1 MPAIPA
7 AVAATIAQ
15 CGFEASGDT
24 WTGVTLSGTGGSF
37 STNTGGGDNPNN
49 QRISAGSRSFQTK
62 NGTATV
68 NFNAIN
74 TAAFSNIQLTLRIT
88 STSTNPPNGSD
99 LSDFVRVFIA
109 VNGAAF
115 SATADISL
123 TGNNNSRWGYN
134 ATRTGS
140 TTAGTPISLWAPQGG
155 NSTNNYST
163 LTILMPAG
171 TTSVDLRLIA
181 ADNSGKEIW
190 NIDNVILSGTL
201 LVPVPEAPAWAL
213 LASGALLLSAWK
225 LRRKIR
231 RNFV

>member
-1 MPAIPA
+1 MPALPA
-7 AVAATIAQ
+7 ALAATIAST
-15 CGFEASGDT
+15 GFEASGAT

-37 STNTGGGDNPNN
+37 STNTGGGDSPSN
-49 QRISAGSRSFQTK
+49 QRIFAGSRSFQTK

-74 TAAFSNIQLTLRIT
+74 TSAFTNIQLTLRVT

-99 LSDFVRVFIA
+99 ITDFVRVFIA

-115 SATADISL
+115 SATPDITL

-134 ATRTGS
+134 ATLTGS
-140 TTAGTPISLWAPQGG
+140 TTAGTPISLQAPQGG
-155 NSTNNYST
+155 NNSNNYST
-163 LTILMPAG
+163 LTITMPAG

-190 NIDNVILSGTL
+190 NIDSVTLSGIPI
-201 LVPVPEAPAWAL
+201 VPVPEAPAWAL
-213 LASGALLLSAWK
+213 LAGGALLLSAWK
-225 LRRKIR
+225 LRR
-231 RNFV
+231 FGV